1 MKMINYNIAYNY
13 ARLSGLLEG
22 TMTTLPYFV
31 NTPGFKVT
39 DPKAFHNFMKQ
50 LINEAEDKVRQ
61 EAEVTPTDI
70 QTPVK
75 IQTPGV

>member
-1 MKMINYNIAYNY
+1 MKMINY

-22 TMTTLPYFV
+22 TMVSIPNFV

-39 DPKAFHNFMKQ
+39 NPEAFKTFMKQ
-50 LINEAEDKVRQ
+50 LINEAELK
-61 EAEVTPTDI
+61 AEVIPTGI

>member
-1 MKMINYNIAYNY
+1 MKHINY

-22 TMTTLPYFV
+22 TMVSIPNFV

-39 DPKAFHNFMKQ
+39 NPEAFKTFMKQ
-50 LINEAEDKVRQ
+50 LINEAELK
-61 EAEVTPTDI
+61 AEVIPTGI

>member
-1 MKMINYNIAYNY
+1 MKMINY

-22 TMTTLPYFV
+22 TMVSIPNFV

-39 DPKAFHNFMKQ
+39 NPEAFKTFMKQ
-50 LINEAEDKVRQ
+50 LINEAELK
-61 EAEVTPTDI
+61 AEVIPTDI

>member
-1 MKMINYNIAYNY
+1 MKMINY

-22 TMTTLPYFV
+22 TMVSIPNFV

-39 DPKAFHNFMKQ
+39 NPEAFKTFMKQ
-50 LINEAEDKVRQ
+50 LINEAELK
-61 EAEVTPTDI
+61 AEVIPTDI

-75 IQTPGV
+75 IQTPGVW

>member
-1 MKMINYNIAYNY
+1 MINY

-22 TMTTLPYFV
+22 TMVSIPNFV

-39 DPKAFHNFMKQ
+39 NPEAFRNFMKQ
-50 LINEAEDKVRQ
+50 LVNEAEAKVER
-61 EAEVTPTDI
+61 EASEI

>member
-1 MKMINYNIAYNY
+1 MKMINY

-22 TMTTLPYFV
+22 TMVSIPNFV

-39 DPKAFHNFMKQ
+39 NPEAFKTFMKQ
-50 LINEAEDKVRQ
+50 IINEAELK
-61 EAEVTPTDI
+61 AEVIPTGI